1 MNKIK
6 EWCQTQVLLLYLEN
20 NPDIAEALKRAG
32 NIEDG
37 EIFGEDFQT
46 LKKEGLAKDANFYT
60 NNSGFLNEV
69 GIELVWLLRKK

>member
-1 MNKIK
+1 VKIK

-20 NPDIAEALKRAG
+20 NPDIAEAFKRVG

-37 EIFGEDFQT
+37 EISGEDFQI

-60 NNSGFLNEV
+60 NTSGFFN
-69 GIELVWLLRKK
+69 